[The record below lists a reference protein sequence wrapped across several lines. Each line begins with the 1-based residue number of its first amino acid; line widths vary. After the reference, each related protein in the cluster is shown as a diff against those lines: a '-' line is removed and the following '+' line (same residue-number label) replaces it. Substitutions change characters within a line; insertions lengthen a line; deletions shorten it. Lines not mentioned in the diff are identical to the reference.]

1 MRIFRF
7 LAVAIC
13 AATFVFASAAVS
25 TLNAD
30 EAKYQQV
37 SDVVYKKVGDREIK
51 LNLFLPLKD
60 GAPVKNAPLYIY
72 LDSGCWYSGNPGDGG
87 FWRWLGVL
95 DRGCA
100 IASVSHRPINE
111 APFPAPMEDVR
122 AAVRFLRKN
131 AEKYGLDPNN
141 FTAGGYSSGGHLSL
155 TLGTSDAKS
164 VYEVGDNLDVSGQV
178 QHVVE
183 FYGPTDFPLVFD
195 RISRQAV
202 DCIYVAF
209 NVKKEDADDLTS
221 PIRADLMERAKKYS
235 PLHAVDADCAPT
247 LILHGTDDTIV
258 PLSQSALLFD
268 ELRKAGVRT
277 KLIVGNG
284 GVHDGSTVA
293 LPQEFRREVAEFLG
307 W

>member
-7 LAVAIC
+7 LAVALC
-13 AATFVFASAAVS
+13 VATFAVATSAVS

-30 EAKYQQV
+30 EPKFQQV

-95 DRGCA
+95 DRGAA

-178 QHVVE
+178 QQVVE
-183 FYGPTDFPLVFD
+183 FYGPTDFPLVFE
-195 RISRQAV
+195 RVSREAV

-209 NVKKEDADDLTS
+209 NVKKADADDKTS
-221 PIRADLMERAKKYS
+221 PVYADLLERAKKYS
-235 PLHAVDADCAPT
+235 PLHAVDADFAPT

-268 ELRKAGVRT
+268 KLRKAGVRT

>member
-1 MRIFRF
+1 MRVFRF
-7 LAVAIC
+7 LTLALC
-13 AATFVFASAAVS
+13 AATFAFANAAVS

-30 EAKYQQV
+30 EPKFQQV

-60 GAPVKNAPLYIY
+60 GAPVENAPLYIY

-95 DRGCA
+95 DRGAA
-100 IASVSHRPINE
+100 IASVSHRSIDE

-131 AEKYGLDPNN
+131 ADKYGLDPNN

-155 TLGTSDAKS
+155 TLGISDAKS
-164 VYEVGDNLDVSGQV
+164 VYEVGDNLDVSGQA
-178 QHVVE
+178 QQVVE
-183 FYGPTDFPLVFD
+183 FYGPTDFPLVFE
-195 RISRQAV
+195 RLSREAI

-209 NVKKEDADDLTS
+209 NVKKSDVEDKSS
-221 PIRADLMERAKKYS
+221 PVYADLIKRAEKYS
-235 PLHAVDADCAPT
+235 PLRSVDADFAPT

-268 ELRKAGVRT
+268 ELRKTGVRT

-293 LPQEFRREVAEFLG
+293 LPQEFRREVAAFLG